1 MTKNRSVRWVLGL
14 MLVPMISLLAVAQD
28 DRGKAE
34 LTAPGGKVVVDYG
47 RPQLKGR
54 DPLTW
59 QKEGSYWRMGMNA
72 MTTLTTPAEL
82 VFGTKKLAKG
92 SYSVWLLKAAADK
105 YELVLNSE
113 TSGMGMS
120 HDKAKDVANI
130 PMKKGTAPASVE
142 TFTIDL
148 KPSGKGG
155 QFVMTWGT
163 TALSADFL
171 IGK

>member
-1 MTKNRSVRWVLGL
+1 MTNNWSVRLVMCMIAVS
-14 MLVPMISLLAVAQD
+14 MLALPAIAQD

-34 LTAPGGKVVVDYG
+34 LSAPGGKIIVDYG
-47 RPQLKGR
+47 RPELKGR

-59 QKEGSYWRMGMNA
+59 QKDGSYWRMGMNA

-82 VFGTKKLAKG
+82 AFGTKKLAKG
-92 SYSVWLLKAAADK
+92 KYSVWLVKVSADK
-105 YELVLNSE
+105 YELVLNSD
-113 TSGMGMS
+113 TSGMGMN

-130 PMKKGTAPASVE
+130 PMKKETAPASVE

-163 TALSADFL
+163 TLLSSDFQT
-171 IGK
+171 GK